1 MQGYPPLHRVVGV
14 ELGVLANPMEL
25 VGNAWYSPCML
36 GTLLVGAFRSPF
48 RRSSLPC
55 RTFGLGSLTSAR
67 YAGVAQILR
76 SEIARLLMA
85 PPLPA
90 AGRKL
95 VNSRMTSAVILCL
108 LLFTILGV
116 HVCVHEGGGGLQY

>member
-36 GTLLVGAFRSPF
+36 GTLLVGAFRSPS

-55 RTFGLGSLTSAR
+55 RTFGLGLFDVGQVRRCSPNLEVRDRPPADGAAPAR
-67 YAGVAQILR
+67 GRQEIGELADDLR
-76 SEIARLLMA
+76 CDSVLAFVHYSGGAR
-85 PPLPA
+85 
-90 AGRKL
+90 
-95 VNSRMTSAVILCL
+95 
-108 LLFTILGV
+108 
-116 HVCVHEGGGGLQY
+116 VCTRRGGGLQY